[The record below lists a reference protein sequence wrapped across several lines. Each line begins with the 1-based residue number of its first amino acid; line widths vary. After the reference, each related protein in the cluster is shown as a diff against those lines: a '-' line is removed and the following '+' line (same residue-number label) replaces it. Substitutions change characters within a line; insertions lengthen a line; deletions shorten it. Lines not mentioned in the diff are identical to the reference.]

1 MDLKD
6 PKTQKIA
13 LALMGFFLVIYFWHS
28 RIYSANDAELASKR
42 SKYESIM
49 TDLKAVEL
57 KAKSLDGLKAEYDVL
72 RDRYTMIELLL
83 PEENLVPKFLI
94 QLHSASAV
102 TQSRLLELEPLST
115 KKAPYFSVADYKLK
129 FTGTYHELGEF
140 LASIANFPFIT
151 NVTNVEVDGIS
162 ETSMQHTQDKRAI
175 HDSKSLEATMVL
187 STYFVLPG
195 DKLSVAS
202 Q

>member
-13 LALMGFFLVIYFWHS
+13 LGLMGFFLVMYFWYS
-28 RIYSANDAELASKR
+28 RVYSSNDAELASKR

-57 KAKSLDGLKAEYDVL
+57 KAKSLEGLKAEYNAL
-72 RDRYTMIELLL
+72 LDRYGMIELLL
-83 PEENLVPKFLI
+83 PEENQVPKFLV
-94 QLHSASAV
+94 QLHSAAAI
-102 TQSRLLELEPLST
+102 TQSRLLELEPLT
-115 KKAPYFSVADYKLK
+115 TTKAPYYSIADYRLK
-129 FTGTYHELGEF
+129 FAGTYHELGEF

-151 NVTNVEVDGIS
+151 NVSQVQIDGLP
-162 ETSMQHTQDKRAI
+162 ETSLQHSKDKRAI
-175 HDSKSLEATMVL
+175 HDTKSLEATMVL
-187 STYFVLPG
+187 STYFVLPE
-195 DKLSVAS
+195 DKLSVVN